1 MPPHLRVVA
10 AAALAGAWLGLLF
23 TGHAFGGA
31 VHLLAVGAIVVAPR
45 RLAVKPA
52 LRAEASR

>member
-31 VHLLAVGAIVVAPR
+31 VHLLAVAAIVVAL
-45 RLAVKPA
+45 RLPAAKPA
-52 LRAEASR
+52 LRTEASR